1 MEELSISDLYAAIDK
16 RELWGNSYVF
26 DPNEMKWVT
35 LNEIT
40 LFKKLGMSFKNSSDN
55 FKKPKRIP
63 AAQQSKSID
72 PETNLKEMETHY
84 LEDYISVFQT
94 QIDKLLENNLKLV
107 DENIAFQVK
116 NSENKAEFEL
126 LKFQSKLEVQKLTHE
141 CESLKNDL
149 KDHIKLVE
157 EQRKEIRRLRT
168 DYQAKQEEQHNQ
180 LTELFS
186 AQTELMEKN
195 NKLSEQYQT
204 KNKNLEM
211 VQEELYKSKKDSKMI
226 IESWKEK
233 YRKDFKA
240 LKNEWEK
247 ERKSMASQL
256 ESMQSQYKA
265 EVKELEMKLEIEKHK
280 NKGKTSDADTSR
292 FESIIQ
298 EKDKKIKELQNKQKL
313 IATKYKEDFSKAQ
326 KTFESYQSVIHKQKQ
341 KEQDLSTNVI
351 QLNHN
356 LEQVKGD
363 LELERSKA
371 HRLELLMN
379 QQESLNE
386 IADEKVKVQDEFV
399 AFKELGKLFEISN
412 AKHWEIRADIYKDM
426 KFTLKQMREMIN
438 QGELDEESFVRRE
451 GKWWKKA
458 KEVHELFLELRE
470 REENGETRYYIERQ
484 SLRVPCGD
492 KVEIET
498 EKAKFT
504 GVCINISTG
513 GSLIHVP
520 DMNTYSFKMGD
531 EVTVAFVSE
540 SLLFEFEI
548 VGTIRNV
555 DATDKTLGLQFDG
568 ISDEEFDTIAFYIDG
583 FADKLEEEA
592 A

>member
-1 MEELSISDLYAAIDK
+1 MEELSISDLYTAIDK

-40 LFKKLGMSFKNSSDN
+40 LFKKLGMSFKNSTEE

-63 AAQQSKSID
+63 AAQQSKNID

-126 LKFQSKLEVQKLTHE
+126 LKFQNKLEVQKLTHE
-141 CESLKNDL
+141 CESLRNDL
-149 KDHIKLVE
+149 KDHIELVE
-157 EQRKEIRRLRT
+157 EQRKEIRKLRA

-186 AQTELMEKN
+186 AQSELMEKN
-195 NKLSEQYQT
+195 NNLSEQYQT

-211 VQEELYKSKKDSKMI
+211 IQEELENSKKKSKSI
-226 IESWKEK
+226 IETWKEK

-247 ERKSMASQL
+247 ERKSMTSQM
-256 ESMQSQYKA
+256 ESMQTKFQA
-265 EVKELEMKLEIEKHK
+265 EVKELEMQLEIEKHK
-280 NKGKTSDADTSR
+280 NKGKSADIDTSHL
-292 FESIIQ
+292 ESIIQ
-298 EKDKKIKELQNKQKL
+298 EKDKKIRELQSKQKL
-313 IATKYKEDFSKAQ
+313 IATKYKEDFTKAQ
-326 KTFESYQSVIHKQKQ
+326 KTFESYQNVIHKQKQ

-351 QLNHN
+351 QLNNN

-363 LELERSKA
+363 LEVERSKA
-371 HRLELLMN
+371 NRLELLMN

-412 AKHWEIRADIYKDM
+412 AKHWEIRADIYKNM

-470 REENGETRYYIERQ
+470 REENGETQYYIERQ

-498 EKAKFT
+498 PNAKFT

-513 GSLIHVP
+513 GSLIQVA
-520 DMNTYSFKMGD
+520 DMNTYSFKKG
-531 EVTVAFVSE
+531 
-540 SLLFEFEI
+540 EI
-548 VGTIRNV
+548 T
-555 DATDKTLGLQFDG
+555 KC
-568 ISDEEFDTIAFYIDG
+568 IS
-583 FADKLEEEA
+583 
-592 A
+592 